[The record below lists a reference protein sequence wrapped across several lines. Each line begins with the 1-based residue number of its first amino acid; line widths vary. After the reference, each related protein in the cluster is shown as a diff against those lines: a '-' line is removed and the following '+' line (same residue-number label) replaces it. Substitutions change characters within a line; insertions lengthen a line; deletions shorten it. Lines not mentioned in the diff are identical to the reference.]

1 MAIYLKKQ
9 PRDKKGEREKERYWK
24 INGGKYESTR
34 SVRAKSLPHI
44 IFLNL
49 I

>member
-9 PRDKKGEREKERYWK
+9 PRDKKGERERERYWK
-24 INGGKYESTR
+24 INGGKYESTHPG
-34 SVRAKSLPHI
+34 RAKSLPHI
-44 IFLNL
+44 IFFNL